1 MIQSKEASS
10 SQATKVPIDFD
21 DEPSGPYIPI
31 SECYTGKPVSFKGYP
46 NSNHHLPP
54 PPLPSCS
61 SSSVHHPIHQSHGL
75 GCSSFKCLHQSSASI
90 NSPSTGLSLS
100 SSHTL
105 NARKSKPHNLTVG
118 PLSHTLNRHERLSDS
133 NNSTLSL
140 RSRVS
145 KPNGEFGHS
154 SYRNEPP
161 PRPPKPKKLNNR
173 SKSESCSPAYGTN
186 HFNSNDH
193 LSPSTPFNSHL
204 DSPSSPSGQFNPTI
218 NSSSNNNININI
230 NNIIN
235 NNNQHN
241 NQHNNNIVNTPTSQ
255 PLTLDDVYDFP
266 KSEPVF
272 NSMRTAIPAPGNR
285 TTKGNSHSYTNAP
298 PGHLSKPPVFTYDY
312 KGTLPVYL
320 DDNTIAFDLDNCD
333 RSPSTPN
340 SAFDSLS
347 SSGSLS
353 KSLTPPAVNRD
364 LKPKRRDS
372 DSDTNVSPTSPTFTL
387 APPPAHSKSYIKPTR
402 LLNDGTL
409 GASSQGRQFQHHFP
423 RDESNSEEDTISHY
437 STLNKQNSSLDNQSL
452 KGSPGKSPGECSDVT
467 YLDLDLKDKK
477 TDKDSPNCSDPNK
490 PLSNQPKDLNENCN
504 SSDSQSTV
512 YKSIDFVATHAF
524 HQLRI
529 SSHRFIG
536 KK

>member
-75 GCSSFKCLHQSSASI
+75 GYKQLTPSPGVHHNHNLNHNHHQVTNYDVPRSSVFTKVALPI

-241 NQHNNNIVNTPTSQ
+241 NQHNNNNNNNIVNTPTSQ

-402 LLNDGTL
+402 
-409 GASSQGRQFQHHFP
+409 
-423 RDESNSEEDTISHY
+423 
-437 STLNKQNSSLDNQSL
+437 
-452 KGSPGKSPGECSDVT
+452 
-467 YLDLDLKDKK
+467 
-477 TDKDSPNCSDPNK
+477 
-490 PLSNQPKDLNENCN
+490 
-504 SSDSQSTV
+504 
-512 YKSIDFVATHAF
+512 
-524 HQLRI
+524 
-529 SSHRFIG
+529 
-536 KK
+536 